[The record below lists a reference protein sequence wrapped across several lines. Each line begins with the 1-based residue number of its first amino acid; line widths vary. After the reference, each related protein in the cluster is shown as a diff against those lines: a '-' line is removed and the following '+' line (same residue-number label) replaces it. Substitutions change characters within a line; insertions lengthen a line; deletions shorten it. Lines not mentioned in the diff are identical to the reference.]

1 MADTTIN
8 SALAAY
14 KTALRNMGEGAQAPE
29 ATGGSGFAELL
40 NELKDQAIGAGQEAE
55 KQSML
60 AATGKANI
68 NDVVMAVSSAELTLQ
83 TVTAVRDR
91 VISAYQEIMRMPI

>member
-1 MADTTIN
+1 MATTTIN

-14 KTALRNMGEGAQAPE
+14 NAALRNMGEGAPKPTE
-29 ATGGSGFAELL
+29 TSGPGFADLL
-40 NELKDQAIGAGQEAE
+40 SELKDQAVGAGRDAE

-60 AATGKANI
+60 AATGKANV
-68 NDVVMAVSSAELTLQ
+68 NDVVMAVSTAELTLQ